1 MEVGG
6 LALLVLGV
14 GDTTNGSVELGT
26 AVAAADGDGM
36 TDMCAKR
43 FQYVLTEGAEVG
55 TRAAGMVLSMPNRSA
70 VVERVNSERAKWG
83 ERDIANV

>member
-1 MEVGG
+1 M
-6 LALLVLGV
+6 LVLGV

-55 TRAAGMVLSMPNRSA
+55 NESRRDG
-70 VVERVNSERAKWG
+70 VVDAQSFGRRGTGELGESEMRRK
-83 ERDIANV
+83 

>member
-1 MEVGG
+1 VEVGG

-55 TRAAGMVLSMPNRSA
+55 DESRRDG
-70 VVERVNSERAKWG
+70 VVDAQSVGCGGTG
-83 ERDIANV
+83 ELGEGEMGRKRHS